1 MKTTRSALTSK
12 RVVFSNTSRSPRR
25 IPQYTTRETSVQEEK
40 EVFKKMNE
48 TKKLLTKRMIR
59 NAIDMVQIV
68 RDDVDRNFI
77 IDQND
82 KEIKRRG
89 ELISS
94 SLSVLS
100 AYLLHI
106 CEEVSA

>member
-1 MKTTRSALTSK
+1 
-12 RVVFSNTSRSPRR
+12 
-25 IPQYTTRETSVQEEK
+25 
-40 EVFKKMNE
+40 MNE